1 MRRLWRNPE
10 PSFSYRNWQGDAM
23 KSKRPIAASVGAF
36 AVALAISIALNSK
49 ADADGDVKAGREKA
63 QKCEPCHG
71 LDGVSK
77 IPEAPNI
84 AGQSQQYL
92 TEQLNAF
99 KSGDRKNEMMN
110 LVAPTLEPTDIDDL
124 AAYYAAIEVTIKKVP
139 GQ

>member
-1 MRRLWRNPE
+1 
-10 PSFSYRNWQGDAM
+10 M

-36 AVALAISIALNSK
+36 VVTPAISIALNSK

>member
-1 MRRLWRNPE
+1 
-10 PSFSYRNWQGDAM
+10 M
-23 KSKRPIAASVGAF
+23 KSKRPIAASVAAF
-36 AVALAISIALNSK
+36 VVSLAISIALSGQ

-63 QKCEPCHG
+63 QKCEACHG
-71 LDGVSK
+71 LDGLSK

-84 AGQSQQYL
+84 AGQSLQYL

-99 KSGDRKNEMMN
+99 KSGERKNEMMN
-110 LVAPTLEPTDIDDL
+110 VVAPTLSPADIDDL